1 MTSLSINKVSSKDL
15 LQFISLFSVRVLNLS
30 TSTLVSDSMKAEVT
44 VSVTANLLCPSAG
57 ENVEQGLQQRLGS
70 WSLVDELHEILQL
83 PPGSVKH
90 PGQVV

>member
-15 LQFISLFSVRVLNLS
+15 LQFISLFSVRVLELEY
-30 TSTLVSDSMKAEVT
+30 AREVT